1 MQLKSMLMEKKWFE
15 TRIHLDK
22 YLVDWMGAHPILV
35 VQFILLNKLDKIYIY
50 RDTNYENGSSL
61 LNFRRFSGSQ
71 KPKRQSILIVVK

>member
-35 VQFILLNKLDKIYIY
+35 VQFILLNKSDKIYI
-50 RDTNYENGSSL
+50 
-61 LNFRRFSGSQ
+61 
-71 KPKRQSILIVVK
+71 